1 MKTTTNHLELRKE
14 LDNIMLHLD
23 QHSPED
29 ALAEYIK
36 AGALMVKIGILH
48 EKDKENISQI
58 VYTYKNYTTHRL
70 TQIMKQ
76 RQAKNKKE

>member
-23 QHSPED
+23 QHSPEK

-58 VYTYKNYTTHRL
+58 VHTYKNHTTHRL
-70 TQIMKQ
+70 TKIIKKQ
-76 RQAKNKKE
+76 HTKQKK